1 MTIVMRDS
9 VLTPSAPARRSE
21 KVSPRHLDRLAMV
34 YVRQS
39 TVRQV
44 LEHRE
49 STRMQY
55 QLKERAQEFGWAEDR
70 VVVIDDDL
78 GKSGA
83 TAQGRLGFQRLIAEV
98 TVDHVG
104 IIFGI
109 EMSRLAR
116 SCKDW
121 YHLLD
126 VCSVYGA
133 LIADLDGVYDPAQYN
148 DRLLLGLK
156 GTMSEAELH
165 ILKQRMNQGRLN
177 KARRGELIFSL
188 PIGYVRRPSGE
199 VTVDPDE
206 QAQQVVRLIFQKF
219 EDLGTVGAVLSFFAR
234 NEILLPV
241 RARARERKGELEW
254 HRPSRVT
261 LRNILKHPIYAGAY
275 TFGRRA
281 VDARRKVPGRPG
293 TGRCVVPPEQWEVF
307 LKDRFPAYVSWE
319 QYENNQSRL
328 KANRSLGQ
336 SVGAAK
342 RGPSLLCGLLVCGK
356 CGNRMTVR
364 YGGDR
369 GKHAYQCASRMTNF
383 GEGYC
388 QSIAGP
394 DLDGCISELALTA
407 LEPASLELSLQVAQN
422 LERQREEF
430 ESLWRKRLE
439 RAGYQAERAARQYN
453 QVEPENRLVARQ
465 LEGEWEEKLKQKRT
479 LEEKYECFLREQ
491 PRVLGQEEREAIQ
504 KLAADIPALWNAP
517 KTRSQDRKEILRQ
530 VIDRVEVEVKGESE
544 RVRLCIRWAGGTEAT
559 YNAYRPVG
567 RYEQLSYWPELKE
580 RVRELFSETRDTGEL
595 AERLNAEGWRL
606 PKRKSLFVRQSVLRL
621 LDRLGLR
628 LRPSKPQSHEG
639 LAEHDWTRRNLAKEL
654 DMPEVTLYAWMR
666 RGWVKGRRAEKG
678 RWILYADLSDLERLR
693 SLRELPQGHRAPEQA
708 LPANDNGDH

>member
-1 MTIVMRDS
+1 MTIAMRDS
-9 VLTPSAPARRSE
+9 VSTRSAPARRSE
-21 KVSPRHLDRLAMV
+21 KVSRRHLDRLAMV

-55 QLKERAQEFGWAEDR
+55 QLKERAQELGWAEDR

-78 GKSGA
+78 GKSAA
-83 TAQGRLGFQRLIAEV
+83 TAEGRVGFQRLIAEV

-219 EDLGTVGAVLSFFAR
+219 EELGTVGAVLSFFAR

-254 HRPSRVT
+254 QPH
-261 LRNILKHPIYAGAY
+261 
-275 TFGRRA
+275 
-281 VDARRKVPGRPG
+281 D
-293 TGRCVVPPEQWEVF
+293 
-307 LKDRFPAYVSWE
+307 PADV
-319 QYENNQSRL
+319 
-328 KANRSLGQ
+328 A
-336 SVGAAK
+336 
-342 RGPSLLCGLLVCGK
+342 
-356 CGNRMTVR
+356 TV
-364 YGGDR
+364 
-369 GKHAYQCASRMTNF
+369 
-383 GEGYC
+383 
-388 QSIAGP
+388 
-394 DLDGCISELALTA
+394 
-407 LEPASLELSLQVAQN
+407 
-422 LERQREEF
+422 
-430 ESLWRKRLE
+430 
-439 RAGYQAERAARQYN
+439 QA
-453 QVEPENRLVARQ
+453 
-465 LEGEWEEKLKQKRT
+465 
-479 LEEKYECFLREQ
+479 
-491 PRVLGQEEREAIQ
+491 
-504 KLAADIPALWNAP
+504 
-517 KTRSQDRKEILRQ
+517 
-530 VIDRVEVEVKGESE
+530 
-544 RVRLCIRWAGGTEAT
+544 
-559 YNAYRPVG
+559 
-567 RYEQLSYWPELKE
+567 
-580 RVRELFSETRDTGEL
+580 
-595 AERLNAEGWRL
+595 
-606 PKRKSLFVRQSVLRL
+606 
-621 LDRLGLR
+621 
-628 LRPSKPQSHEG
+628 
-639 LAEHDWTRRNLAKEL
+639 
-654 DMPEVTLYAWMR
+654 
-666 RGWVKGRRAEKG
+666 
-678 RWILYADLSDLERLR
+678 
-693 SLRELPQGHRAPEQA
+693 
-708 LPANDNGDH
+708 